1 MPFPAEATRLFY
13 MSIYGGFGFDPSFEP
28 YLGLASGIVHGTNP
42 PYGLADFIAVYPK
55 FFGPATAI
63 SGTLVAGSPVLT
75 IPAVIPGL
83 VIGQLV
89 AGTGISSGS
98 MVFSID
104 ETELLITLTQ
114 DATATGAFAGNIYLT
129 PFIPLIVLLMYINL
143 ASASLMQVRWR
154 ETWPLAMALFIA
166 HFSTLWMET
175 ETGPNS
181 TAAQVATS
189 GLQQGIIISQAAGD
203 VSATTQPVA
212 GLEDWGSMNLT
223 QYGVQL
229 ATFAQTV
236 GSGPVYF
243 R

>member
-13 MSIYGGFGFDPSFEP
+13 MSIYGGFGFDPAFDSN
-28 YLGLASGIVHGTNP
+28 LGLASGIAYGTNP
-42 PYGLADFIAVYPK
+42 PYGLGDFLSVYPK

-75 IPAVIPGL
+75 ILELIPGL
-83 VIGQLV
+83 AIGQLV
-89 AGTGISSGS
+89 AGTGIPSGS
-98 MVFSID
+98 LVFSID
-104 ETELLITLTQ
+104 HTGLLITMTQ
-114 DATATGAFAGNIYLT
+114 DATVTGAFSGNLYLT
-129 PFIPLIVLLMYINL
+129 PFIPLIVLLMYVNL

-229 ATFAQTV
+229 ATFAQIV